1 MCIFRSLLEEYERN
15 MTGKT
20 ANKLRWKTCV
30 SLVDEGLRAAVGK
43 MYVLKHFKE
52 PSKLDMIEM
61 VKYIREEFAK
71 IIDQVVQFSVCWC
84 KKLQLRIVQ
93 FLSSY
98 YVLKSS
104 SIKCIL
110 TEYQLSPIKTCT
122 IYKFPLRSEAKQ

>member
-30 SLVDEGLRAAVGK
+30 SLVDDGLRAAVAK

-71 IIDQVVQFSVCWC
+71 IIDQVVLFSVISSLSAEAFCTIFRC
-84 KKLQLRIVQ
+84 KKLQLRIAQ
-93 FLSSY
+93 FLSS
-98 YVLKSS
+98 
-104 SIKCIL
+104 
-110 TEYQLSPIKTCT
+110 
-122 IYKFPLRSEAKQ
+122 

>member
-1 MCIFRSLLEEYERN
+1 

-71 IIDQVVQFSVCWC
+71 IIDQVVALFVISSPYGRHLHPTFLSYNLCDR
-84 KKLQLRIVQ
+84 KKLSTIIAQ

-98 YVLKSS
+98 
-104 SIKCIL
+104 
-110 TEYQLSPIKTCT
+110 E
-122 IYKFPLRSEAKQ
+122 

>member
-1 MCIFRSLLEEYERN
+1 MCFFRSLLEEYERN

-71 IIDQVVQFSVCWC
+71 IIDQVVTYSVISSPSPEAFASYFSI
-84 KKLQLRIVQ
+84 LQSLDAKNYNYCAISFFICFQRVV
-93 FLSSY
+93 SSGF
-98 YVLKSS
+98 
-104 SIKCIL
+104 KCRL
-110 TEYQLSPIKTCT
+110 TERHK
-122 IYKFPLRSEAKQ
+122 

>member
-71 IIDQVVQFSVCWC
+71 IIDQVVLFSVISSLSAEAFCTIFRC
-84 KKLQLRIVQ
+84 KN
-93 FLSSY
+93 Y
-98 YVLKSS
+98 NYVLRRNFS
-104 SIKCIL
+104 
-110 TEYQLSPIKTCT
+110 
-122 IYKFPLRSEAKQ
+122 LRTMF